1 MRIPDSKF
9 FNIFLRYDRERVETL
24 ARKTEELS
32 SGKSLLFPSD
42 APVESARVLR
52 FKKLVSS
59 FERFNRNIDVAKTNL
74 ENAESS
80 LASAID
86 SAQTA
91 RVKIVELLNTGTMTE
106 DDAKVMV
113 DYLQQVKSYI
123 IGMANTKIGDS
134 YIFGGVKT
142 NFKPFTEDG
151 VYQGEENVTTVP
163 VANGVEVPINFN
175 GGKIFGVKKVF
186 SGFAEVD
193 ESGNINPDAGWDDSG
208 NYEDVSM
215 IISAIDKVID
225 AIENGN
231 YEKLNSLRVL
241 VFVDEDD
248 DGVIDAGGSWEDT
261 DGDGIK
267 DTYKDGSGNVEVK
280 AYSILDAFDF
290 GLKSLME
297 QRSIIGSQIET
308 VENLK
313 VQNENLRLHYSQL
326 ISELEDADYAQ
337 AIAEFQQAKT
347 AYEALLSAIQ
357 QTKDLSL
364 LRFYR

>member
-151 VYQGEENVTTVP
+151 VYQGEENVTTGP

-175 GGKIFGVKKVF
+175 GGK
-186 SGFAEVD
+186 
-193 ESGNINPDAGWDDSG
+193 
-208 NYEDVSM
+208 
-215 IISAIDKVID
+215 
-225 AIENGN
+225 
-231 YEKLNSLRVL
+231 
-241 VFVDEDD
+241 
-248 DGVIDAGGSWEDT
+248 
-261 DGDGIK
+261 
-267 DTYKDGSGNVEVK
+267 
-280 AYSILDAFDF
+280 
-290 GLKSLME
+290 
-297 QRSIIGSQIET
+297 
-308 VENLK
+308 
-313 VQNENLRLHYSQL
+313 
-326 ISELEDADYAQ
+326 
-337 AIAEFQQAKT
+337 
-347 AYEALLSAIQ
+347 
-357 QTKDLSL
+357 
-364 LRFYR
+364 